1 MALGDGFSKA
11 LEQAANGG
19 LNPSGLFGVF
29 GKLFDQLG
37 EDLYRRLRDDVIAEV
52 RAEVQRA
59 EATEN
64 RLAEALAKVAPP
76 VVHVTPTAPQVL
88 AGDIEVNV
96 PKAPAP
102 KVTVQPPK
110 HIEIRRNGEGQI
122 TGADVS

>member
-1 MALGDGFSKA
+1 MTQLGDGFSKA
-11 LEQAANGG
+11 LEQAAGG
-19 LNPSGLFGVF
+19 SNPSGMFGMF
-29 GKLFDQLG
+29 GKLFEQMG

-64 RLAEALAKVAPP
+64 RLAEALSNMAQP
-76 VVHVTPTAPQVL
+76 VVHVNATAPQVL
-88 AGDIEVNV
+88 AGDVEVNV

-122 TGADVS
+122 TGADVT